1 MLNASSNIYALN
13 KANLCGTRPLKDVSH
28 LTWVF
33 VNENVSSSHP
43 WSHCYGWCILNR
55 FSMNLHT
62 GARPVY
68 VLCIIIMDLWHS
80 FDMLNTMNKRRPG
93 VSDLCSLTALFFHF
107 FILALCHL
115 SALWLMFTKQRNL
128 MTERERERKRVGCL
142 GMSLMFVSFPFRFPP
157 NLSNALTL
165 LYNPEMTSCSF
176 CLIFFLSEF
185 QLLNVCQQLS
195 LLKFLLHLIQ

>member
-1 MLNASSNIYALN
+1 MLLGSYTHFLSFIQSCLNLPLHYFIFIWRDIKKSSVLCLMHLQTYALN

-62 GARPVY
+62 GACPVH
-68 VLCIIIMDLWHS
+68 VLCIIITDLWHS
-80 FDMLNTMNKRRPG
+80 FDMLNTRNKRRPG

-115 SALWLMFTKQRNL
+115 SALWLMFTKQRNH
-128 MTERERERKRVGCL
+128 MTEREREIKKESRLFGNVFDVCL
-142 GMSLMFVSFPFRFPP
+142 SSFPFSPKP
-157 NLSNALTL
+157 
-165 LYNPEMTSCSF
+165 
-176 CLIFFLSEF
+176 
-185 QLLNVCQQLS
+185 V
-195 LLKFLLHLIQ
+195 